1 MNRRVHIVVSGKVQ
15 GVSFRSNIKKLAD
28 SLIVYGT
35 VKNIDIDKIEAIF
48 EGEPIAVNKLIE
60 FCKEG
65 PNEAE
70 VLAIIIDEEDY
81 KGEFKN
87 FSITE

>member
-28 SLIVYGT
+28 SLIVHGT

-48 EGEPIAVNKLIE
+48 EGEPIAVNKLVE

-65 PNEAE
+65 PDEAE